1 MAAQPTGAELY
12 AFKQAHKATRKQ
24 LNIVNKGPVPK
35 ELWKEYK
42 DEMAIRGYN
51 VWREEA
57 KVCGVEVKRCLPAI
71 RPRRRIVPSFARLT
85 GRLGAHRRRPAQRGV
100 RGAAEDCAHRRRR
113 PGETGDLVIWT
124 YAR

>member
-57 KVCGVEVKRCLPAI
+57 KVCGVEVKRSERFGRGDASSPHSLASQVGWEP
-71 RPRRRIVPSFARLT
+71 IVDDPLSEEFEEPPKT
-85 GRLGAHRRRPAQRGV
+85 VPT
-100 RGAAEDCAHRRRR
+100 GAAAQVKR
-113 PGETGDLVIWT
+113 GTW
-124 YAR
+124 